1 MLNEDIKN
9 KIRMRQDANMEILDI
24 LKKYFTEYPDIR
36 FSQALV
42 NLQIIRYT
50 NTLAEGGRMEV
61 IDPFNEES
69 TDILERIKI
78 SNFKTN

>member
-1 MLNEDIKN
+1 
-9 KIRMRQDANMEILDI
+9 MRQDANMEILDI

-36 FSQALV
+36 FSQALA
-42 NLQIIRYT
+42 NLQIIQYT
-50 NTLAEGGRMEV
+50 NTLAEGGHMEV

-69 TDILERIKI
+69 TDILERIKT